1 MNNPLLS
8 SSPLPLFSAI
18 KPEHIF
24 PAIEKIINE
33 NRQEVAKLVS
43 DCKNPTWENLIYPLE
58 LLDKKLNDA
67 WSPIGHTKQVMN
79 SPALREAYE
88 KCLPLLSEYGTEM
101 GQNKELYSLY
111 KKISASNE
119 FATYSPSRKKIIQDA
134 LRDFKL
140 SGIALPPEK
149 QKQFGE
155 LRKKLSEL
163 SSKFSN
169 NVLDAT
175 MSWSKLITDV
185 NELKGIPENTLQ
197 GYAEAAKKK
206 EKSGWLLTLNGPSY
220 IPLITYCEN
229 RQLRQEIY
237 EASNTRASDQ
247 GPDAKKFDNTPTM
260 EEILKFRHELAKL
273 LDFNNYAE
281 LSIATKMAKTTA
293 EVLSFLNDLAEKSYP
308 QGVEELKALKEFA
321 KENLNLND
329 LKSWDVPF
337 VAEKLRQHRYNI
349 SQEEVRPYFAAEKV
363 IQGMF
368 EIVNRI
374 FGLTFEQ
381 VKEFDSWH
389 PDALFY
395 KVKRDGKHIASFFFD
410 LYARENKQGGAWMD
424 SCRSRMK
431 TDDGIVLPVAYLV
444 CNFSG
449 PIGNKPA
456 LITHDDVVT
465 LFHEFGHGLHHM
477 LTEVNELGASGI
489 AGVAWDAV
497 ELPSQIMENWCWEK
511 AGLEILAEHYE
522 TGEKLPEEM
531 INKLLKAKNFGTA
544 MALLRQIELALFDFE
559 LHTFYAT
566 EKYQGIQK
574 TLDSVRQRVV
584 VLQPPAINRFQNS
597 FSHIFAGGYA
607 AGYYSYKWAE
617 VLSAD
622 AFSKFEEKGIFDRS
636 TGLEFVEAVLSK
648 GGSEDIAELFVNFR
662 GRPPKIAAFLRHQG
676 IKA

>member
-1 MNNPLLS
+1 MTNPLLMNTS
-8 SSPLPLFSAI
+8 LPLFSAI

-33 NRQEVAKLVS
+33 NRMAVAKIIS
-43 DCKNPTWENLIYPLE
+43 ECKTPTWENLIYPLE
-58 LLDKKLNDA
+58 LLDKKLNEA
-67 WSPIGHTKQVMN
+67 WSPVAHTKQVLS
-79 SPALREAYE
+79 SPELREAYE

-101 GQNKELYSLY
+101 GQNKELYNLY
-111 KKISASNE
+111 KTISESKDFTN
-119 FATYSPSRKKIIQDA
+119 YSPARRKIINDA

-140 SGIALPPEK
+140 SGIALPAEK

-175 MSWSKLITDV
+175 MAWSKLITDK
-185 NELKGIPENTLQ
+185 NDLKGVPETTLQ
-197 GYAEAAKKK
+197 SFADAAAKKGV
-206 EKSGWLLTLNGPSY
+206 SGWLLTLNAPSY
-220 IPLITYCEN
+220 FPAMTYCEN
-229 RQLRQEIY
+229 RELRRELY
-237 EASNTRASDQ
+237 EAFNTRASDQ
-247 GPDAKKFDNTPTM
+247 GPNAKKFDNTPIM
-260 EEILKFRHELAKL
+260 EETLKLRHELAKL

-281 LSIATKMAKTTA
+281 LSIVAKMAKSTD
-293 EVLSFLNDLAEKSYP
+293 EVLHFLNDLAEKSYP
-308 QGVEELKALKEFA
+308 QGQEELHALAGFA
-321 KENLNLND
+321 EEHLNLTD

-337 VAEKLRQHRYNI
+337 VSEKLRQHKYNI
-349 SQEEVRPYFAAEKV
+349 SQEEVRPYFAAERV

-374 FGLTFEQ
+374 YGLTFEQ
-381 VKEFDSWH
+381 VKEFDTWH

-395 KVKRDGKHIASFFFD
+395 KVKRDGNHIASFFFD

-431 TDDGIVLPVAYLV
+431 TDSEIILPVAYLV

-449 PIGNKPA
+449 PVGNKPA

-497 ELPSQIMENWCWEK
+497 ELPSQIMENWTWQK
-511 AGLEILAEHYE
+511 AGLEILSEHYE
-522 TGEKLPEEM
+522 TGEKLPDEM
-531 INKLLKAKNFGTA
+531 IDKLLEARNFGTA
-544 MALLRQIELALFDFE
+544 MALLRQIELSLFDFE
-559 LHTFYAT
+559 LHTYYAT
-566 EKYQGIQK
+566 EKYQGIQQ
-574 TLDSVRQRVV
+574 TLDSVRQRVI
-584 VLQPPAINRFQNS
+584 VLQPPAINRFQHS

-622 AFSKFEEKGIFDRS
+622 AFSKFEENGIFDRK
-636 TGLEFVEAVLSK
+636 TGLEFVESILSK

-662 GRPPKIAAFLRHQG
+662 GRPPKIAAFLRHRG